1 MNYTRAEY
9 VNLASTTAVTVW
21 GLQAYFDGSGWSNCD
36 SDYEF
41 TVRAYEDIKGLPGP
55 VTAESMQTLATKT
68 ATGTL
73 YGGVYELMQWDIPF
87 KAINVEHLSIQA
99 ESDGLNCWFLWLS
112 SGSGDASSTVN
123 IGSGWI
129 IENFDLSICIE

>member
-1 MNYTRAEY
+1 
-9 VNLASTTAVTVW
+9 
-21 GLQAYFDGSGWSNCD
+21 
-36 SDYEF
+36 
-41 TVRAYEDIKGLPGP
+41 
-55 VTAESMQTLATKT
+55 
-68 ATGTL
+68 
-73 YGGVYELMQWDIPF
+73 MQWDIPF